1 MPPVPGISLTLNSVA
16 GRDGHA
22 PRPGVAA
29 AKHNQIVAGHG
40 RAEVPGE
47 AGPALAPATMLLIT
61 GGSAPAIAQGYRRD
75 PDRRSCQLRAGVS
88 WHSYSSWGRQI
99 VLIRGET
106 SASRGP
112 LEDRAARRAHCAP
125 HHLVAGSD
133 RPFTWDS
140 LGGYM
145 TLLRGSGRARTRE
158 MAKGGGNRT
167 LRSDPVAAA
176 RYQRRSALLVEGFLP
191 PPRHSVWRTV
201 E

>member
-106 SASRGP
+106 SASRG
-112 LEDRAARRAHCAP
+112 R
-125 HHLVAGSD
+125 
-133 RPFTWDS
+133 
-140 LGGYM
+140 
-145 TLLRGSGRARTRE
+145 
-158 MAKGGGNRT
+158 
-167 LRSDPVAAA
+167 
-176 RYQRRSALLVEGFLP
+176 
-191 PPRHSVWRTV
+191 WRTGRPDV
-201 E
+201 RIARHITLWQARIGPSHGTPLGVT